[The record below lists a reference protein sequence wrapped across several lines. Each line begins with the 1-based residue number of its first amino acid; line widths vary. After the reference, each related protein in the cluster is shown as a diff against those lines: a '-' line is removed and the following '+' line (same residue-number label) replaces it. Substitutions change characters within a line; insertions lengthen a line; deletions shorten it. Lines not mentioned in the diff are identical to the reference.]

1 MVRRTQGVGS
11 EAMVVLK
18 LGKMDEF
25 KFSFTQKLGKAI
37 HQSLAVEELQ
47 GHIHLDTLGFGLILK
62 SSFCPDNWGND
73 RIWRAYF
80 G

>member
-1 MVRRTQGVGS
+1 MVWRTQGVGS

-25 KFSFTQKLGKAI
+25 NFCFTQKLGKAIQVIQAI

-47 GHIHLDTLGFGLILK
+47 GHIHLYTLGFGLISK
-62 SSFCPDNWGND
+62 SSFCLDNWGND
-73 RIWRAYF
+73 
-80 G
+80 